1 MAQVHTTSTS
11 RCISRITTPR
21 DARLMLGQ
29 ICTFVSK
36 GVREYGR
43 IVKVTSTS
51 IRIERMQQTASGE
64 FILHPSQ
71 ENSVTKNVITFS
83 RKITPAP
90 ATTMI
95 APATTMTAPA
105 TDATT
110 SAAAATT
117 MTAATAATTTAQTS
131 SLCGGIKRR
140 YPNAQSTQ

>member
-1 MAQVHTTSTS
+1 
-11 RCISRITTPR
+11 
-21 DARLMLGQ
+21 MLGQ

-83 RKITPAP
+83 RKITLAF
-90 ATTMI
+90 ATT
-95 APATTMTAPA
+95 
-105 TDATT
+105 TDVTT
-110 SAAAATT
+110 SA
-117 MTAATAATTTAQTS
+117 TTTTQTTTQTS

-140 YPNAQSTQ
+140 YPNAQSNQ